1 MRGLRGYKSLH
12 STSPPATRPQNYRAK
27 FLSRH
32 VAQQGQERHML
43 SIKTY
48 LGAAVV
54 AAMVMAAGAS
64 SAEAWTR
71 SGGGSGPRGSW
82 SSSGSGGCAGGSC
95 GHTSS
100 FTGVRGNTVTN
111 TGSTTCA
118 GGTCT
123 HTGTT
128 TGPYGGTV
136 NRSSTFTR

>member
-1 MRGLRGYKSLH
+1 MTRTCGRWVIQVPLGKYLREKRREPARCAADADTNRYIRRLLLQRARKIPARGSSHAMWRSKDE
-12 STSPPATRPQNYRAK
+12 
-27 FLSRH
+27 
-32 VAQQGQERHML
+32 ERDML

-48 LGAAVV
+48 LGAAAI

-95 GHTSS
+95 
-100 FTGVRGNTVTN
+100 
-111 TGSTTCA
+111 
-118 GGTCT
+118 T

>member
-1 MRGLRGYKSLH
+1 MWRSKDE
-12 STSPPATRPQNYRAK
+12 
-27 FLSRH
+27 
-32 VAQQGQERHML
+32 ERRML

-48 LGAAVV
+48 LGAATI

-100 FTGVRGNTVTN
+100 FTGVRGNTYTN
-111 TGSTTCA
+111 TGSTSCA
-118 GGTCT
+118 GGSCT

-136 NRSSTFTR
+136 SRSSTFTR